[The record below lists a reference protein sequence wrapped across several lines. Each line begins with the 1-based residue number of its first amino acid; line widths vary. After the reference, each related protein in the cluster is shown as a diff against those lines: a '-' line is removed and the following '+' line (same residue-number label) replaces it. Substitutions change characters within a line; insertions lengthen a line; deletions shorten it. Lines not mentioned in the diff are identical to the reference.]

1 MLSNKLFDI
10 NPQKYT
16 IDNLPINIAVINFL
30 KSVLDKP
37 HAIFIR
43 KAGENGS
50 AIIST
55 KLLKLIFFTAFNGFS
70 VFDKDRRFFTYCY
83 CHVVCAV
90 QLSSDGKKDRT
101 AFNAAVFPA

>member
-1 MLSNKLFDI
+1 MLSNKLFDT
-10 NPQKYT
+10 NPQKYI

-50 AIIST
+50 AIN
-55 KLLKLIFFTAFNGFS
+55 KAYFL
-70 VFDKDRRFFTYCY
+70 YC
-83 CHVVCAV
+83 
-90 QLSSDGKKDRT
+90 
-101 AFNAAVFPA
+101 F